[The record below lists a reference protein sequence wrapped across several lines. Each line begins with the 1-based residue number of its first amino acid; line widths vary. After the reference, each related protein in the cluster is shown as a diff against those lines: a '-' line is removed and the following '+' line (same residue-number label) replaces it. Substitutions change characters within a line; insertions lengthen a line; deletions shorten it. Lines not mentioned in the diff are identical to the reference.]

1 MLGWCWGCKDFVSVT
16 STNRCTQCKQTRS
29 YNMNGKKA
37 RKIRRDFRRKMAASG
52 LGMESVKFNDGQ
64 IVVKKRWL
72 YQKHKAQSK

>member
-1 MLGWCWGCKDFVSVT
+1 
-16 STNRCTQCKQTRS
+16 
-29 YNMNGKKA
+29 MNGKKA